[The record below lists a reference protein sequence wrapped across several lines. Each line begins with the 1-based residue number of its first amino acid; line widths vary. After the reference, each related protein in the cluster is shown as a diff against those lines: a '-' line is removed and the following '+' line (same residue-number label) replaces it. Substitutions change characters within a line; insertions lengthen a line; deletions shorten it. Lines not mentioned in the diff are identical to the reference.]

1 MWGVYWRVCRGG
13 VGVCRVGCGGVWV
26 CMCEFVF
33 EFEILG
39 YYDYP
44 DCFVGKQKIKRAA
57 TMLTI
62 S

>member
-1 MWGVYWRVCRGG
+1 MCVCGC
-13 VGVCRVGCGGVWV
+13 VCVL
-26 CMCEFVF
+26 

-57 TMLTI
+57 TMWTI
-62 S
+62 SKVLVPKIILIFLIFE